1 MITPGMSMV
10 LCNCGVTTGGLVIHL
25 DTCPFYVPLGLVM
38 YPTEPHDADLR
49 RLDALE
55 EARVQARI
63 RAALVDLRKKVEGMP
78 LSTTTVHMV
87 SLTDPTGY
95 DLSIRL
101 VDYIAV
107 LAEIDRALAE

>member
-1 MITPGMSMV
+1 MSTEAGKRLQHVLGKTDPFPAITAQR
-10 LCNCGVTTGGLVIHL
+10 IAAI
-25 DTCPFYVPLGLVM
+25 
-38 YPTEPHDADLR
+38 EA
-49 RLDALE
+49 
-55 EARVQARI
+55 EAR
-63 RAALVDLRKKVEGMP
+63 RAALTDLRKKVAGMP

-107 LAEIDRALAE
+107 LAEIDRALGDI